1 MIYGIYD
8 NRMDTETT
16 ISWLRSKKVSKGA
29 MVSTADTPKL
39 IPNLAAGDV
48 VYLAGVDRFVSME
61 RFYEVCSMIYQRNAS
76 IRFLAQPYLDM
87 GNGKQWKPAVVRDI
101 QSRIQIEAECVNLL
115 LRKLQLNGEWSWYVS
130 QLISAMNL
138 RMLAQTYSSDGIL
151 KKGS

>member
-16 ISWLRSKKVSKGA
+16 LSWMRSKKVSKGA
-29 MVSTADTPKL
+29 MVSTTDTTKL
-39 IPNLAAGDV
+39 IPNLSAGDV

-61 RFYEVCSMIYQRNAS
+61 RLYEVCSIVYQRNAS

-101 QSRIQIEAECVNLL
+101 QSRIQIEAEYVNLL
-115 LRKLQLNGEWSWYVS
+115 LSKLRLNEEWSWYVR
-130 QLISAMNL
+130 QLVGAMNL
-138 RMLAQTYSSDGIL
+138 RMLAQTYSSNGIL
-151 KKGS
+151 KRGS